1 VMAFS
6 SKEDSF
12 CLRKNANKFLKMFN
26 KAPGTYD
33 NPMSSDAVVL
43 VVVSFL
49 GHGHCSNLNLLSYLF
64 P

>member
-1 VMAFS
+1 
-6 SKEDSF
+6 
-12 CLRKNANKFLKMFN
+12 MFN

-33 NPMSSDAVVL
+33 TSMSSDDVVL

-49 GHGHCSNLNLLSYLF
+49 GHGHCSNLNCSNLNLLSYLF